1 MGTPYKIISHS
12 DPSENSVVLMLDGK
26 FSEDA
31 LPELARLVHDA
42 RRADRHVVLDLSEVT
57 LVDRKAVQYLSEQ
70 TSLHVK
76 LVNCPPYLRNWISQ
90 LSEPHES

>member
-1 MGTPYKIISHS
+1 
-12 DPSENSVVLMLDGK
+12 MLDGK

-31 LPELARLVHDA
+31 LPELTRLVCDA
-42 RRADRHVVLDLSEVT
+42 HRAKRIVVLDLSEVT
-57 LVDRKAVQYLSEQ
+57 LVDRKAVQYFSEQ

-90 LSEPHES
+90 LSDNHEL